1 MKNRIILGIFAVV
14 FCFFLAGC
22 EFNVGKKE
30 YSVNGINVTLEDG
43 LVETDI
49 VSQTVYLKGIDMEFT
64 ALKESFTD
72 LEKVN
77 ITNENSL
84 EDYAR
89 LVVSNNKLDSEVIN
103 KDGVTYFEYVK
114 EMNGKNIYY
123 LATVNKSEDAF
134 WLIQFICSE
143 KNKDKYKPKFLEW
156 SKTVSFDKTSN

>member
-22 EFNVGKKE
+22 EFNVGEKK

-72 LEKVN
+72 LEK
-77 ITNENSL
+77 
-84 EDYAR
+84 
-89 LVVSNNKLDSEVIN
+89 
-103 KDGVTYFEYVK
+103 
-114 EMNGKNIYY
+114 
-123 LATVNKSEDAF
+123 
-134 WLIQFICSE
+134 
-143 KNKDKYKPKFLEW
+143 
-156 SKTVSFDKTSN
+156 

>member
-22 EFNVGKKE
+22 EFNVGEKE

-77 ITNENSL
+77 ITSENSL

-103 KDGVTYFEYVK
+103 KDGVVYFEYVK

-143 KNKDKYKPKFLEW
+143 KNKDKYKSKFLEW
-156 SKTVSFDKTSN
+156 AKTVSFDKTSN

>member
-22 EFNVGKKE
+22 EFNVGEKK

-77 ITNENSL
+77 ITSENSL
-84 EDYAR
+84 EDYA
-89 LVVSNNKLDSEVIN
+89 S
-103 KDGVTYFEYVK
+103 
-114 EMNGKNIYY
+114 
-123 LATVNKSEDAF
+123 
-134 WLIQFICSE
+134 SE

>member
-22 EFNVGKKE
+22 EFNVGEKK

-64 ALKESFTD
+64 ALKESYTD

-77 ITNENSL
+77 ITSENSL
-84 EDYAR
+84 EDYAS
-89 LVVSNNKLDSEVIN
+89 LVVSNNKLDSELIN
-103 KDGVTYFEYVK
+103 KDGVVYFEYVK